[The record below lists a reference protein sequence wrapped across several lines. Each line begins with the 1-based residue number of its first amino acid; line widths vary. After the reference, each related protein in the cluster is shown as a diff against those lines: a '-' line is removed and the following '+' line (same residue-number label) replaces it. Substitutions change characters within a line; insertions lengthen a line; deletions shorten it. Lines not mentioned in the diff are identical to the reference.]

1 VVCLPVAGS
10 DEFARAPKLPEG
22 RGTSRRVV
30 VVDDYRELA
39 DSIRMLFEV
48 YGVEVRVAYD
58 GASALALCERWWPTH
73 VLIDLS
79 MAGMDGFEL
88 ARRLRGCFQA
98 RPVRLIAMSGWA
110 HAGGVP
116 RQGAGRGVRPLPNLG
131 RQSGC
136 VQADAPM
143 FAGRYR

>member
-1 VVCLPVAGS
+1 VVRLPVAGS
-10 DEFARAPKLPEG
+10 DELAPKLPEG

-98 RPVRLIAMSGWA
+98 RPVRLIAISGWA
-110 HAGGVP
+110 QEECRVKAQAAGFDEYLIKP
-116 RQGAGRGVRPLPNLG
+116 MSA
-131 RQSGC
+131 QSLK
-136 VQADAPM
+136 AAIAP
-143 FAGRYR
+143 